1 MLLSIIDLK
10 LIYLN
15 NIDNNYE
22 FWSLNNRKWIETKL
36 ANQIYSLFIK
46 YFK

>member
-22 FWSLNNRKWIETKL
+22 FWSLNNRKSIETKL